1 MYGQQI
7 SSHMDAATVRNATF
21 EPLSWGENVVGT
33 HNLVPANNHSGALD
47 VISMAQREPSPGE
60 LQSEEYQQ

>member
-1 MYGQQI
+1 
-7 SSHMDAATVRNATF
+7 MDATVRNDTF
-21 EPLSWGENVVGT
+21 KPLSWGENVGT

-47 VISMAQREPSPGE
+47 IISMAQREPSPGE